1 MYITDDDLE
10 KQLLSGGTVKDK
22 CEDTS
27 ASTSPSSPADDEK
40 LDSCNKKVFMF
51 TVILL
56 LCFILSFASWIS
68 GFLYGVG
75 RVNKDAISMAVLSSD
90 FYDAD
95 GGVLGVAFSQA
106 QDDGG
111 PI

>member
-1 MYITDDDLE
+1 MYITNDDLE
-10 KQLLSGGTVKDK
+10 KQLLSRVKDK
-22 CEDTS
+22 REDTS
-27 ASTSPSSPADDEK
+27 PSTSPSSPDDDDKK

-51 TVILL
+51 TIILL

-75 RVNKDAISMAVLSSD
+75 RVNKDSMAVLTSSD

-95 GGVLGVAFSQA
+95 GGVLGVAFSTT

-111 PI
+111 FI

>member
-10 KQLLSGGTVKDK
+10 KQLLGRVKDK

-27 ASTSPSSPADDEK
+27 ASTSPSSPDDNK

-75 RVNKDAISMAVLSSD
+75 RVNKDAISMAVLSSSD

-95 GGVLGVAFSQA
+95 GGVLGVAFSAQA

-111 PI
+111 LI

>member
-1 MYITDDDLE
+1 MYIIDDDLE
-10 KQLLSGGTVKDK
+10 KQLLGGGTRLVKDK

-27 ASTSPSSPADDEK
+27 TTSPSSPDDDK
-40 LDSCNKKVFMF
+40 LDSCNKKVFLF

-75 RVNKDAISMAVLSSD
+75 RVNKAVLSSSD

-95 GGVLGVAFSQA
+95 GGGGVLGVAFSTK

-111 PI
+111 LI

>member
-1 MYITDDDLE
+1 MYTTGDDLE
-10 KQLLSGGTVKDK
+10 KQLLHAAVKDK
-22 CEDTS
+22 YEDTS
-27 ASTSPSSPADDEK
+27 PSTSPSSPDDNK

-75 RVNKDAISMAVLSSD
+75 RVNKDAISMAVLSSSD

-95 GGVLGVAFSQA
+95 GGVLGVAFSAQA

-111 PI
+111 LI

>member
-10 KQLLSGGTVKDK
+10 KQLLRVKDK

-27 ASTSPSSPADDEK
+27 PSTSPSSLDDDEK

-68 GFLYGVG
+68 GFLYGV
-75 RVNKDAISMAVLSSD
+75 VLSSSSD

-111 PI
+111 FI

>member
-10 KQLLSGGTVKDK
+10 KQLLGGEMRVKDK

-27 ASTSPSSPADDEK
+27 ASTPPSSPDDDK

-75 RVNKDAISMAVLSSD
+75 RLNKDAISMAVLSSD

-95 GGVLGVAFSQA
+95 GGVLGVAFSQT
-106 QDDGG
+106 QGDGG
-111 PI
+111 LI